1 MAVATI
7 LALLGAALIG
17 LAAAEL
23 APLALALGLGEAAQA
38 RAFGLGAGVALF
50 FGVVA
55 LLVGRGAWRRL
66 SRRDALVFAALAW
79 AILSLFAALPLA
91 LVGIGPQ
98 APGAVLEAV
107 SGLTTT
113 GLTVIGDPS
122 KAARSVVLWR
132 AILQWVGGGATLVFA
147 ATLIPQVGAV
157 ARGGHVSATS
167 AERLVEPF
175 RPRILQA
182 TQAVLVPYAALTALC
197 FMALAAAGLTS
208 FTAACYALTSVST
221 GGFSP
226 DRAGPLGLGN
236 GPAEMIVVLFM
247 LAGAVNF
254 AVHWTALWG
263 RPKAYVLDPENRF
276 LAVVVVLTT
285 ALLLAFYVGEA
296 EGPLG
301 TEARRALFMVVA
313 GATTTGYTG
322 GPEVAAPVFVVLLL
336 AGLALIGGASGS
348 TAGGIKL
355 VRALL
360 LLRQS
365 VRELDRLAYPHGV
378 VLIKLG
384 RVSITDSAMEGVWG
398 FFVMFVFCL
407 ITLAVALAAVGLDA
421 QHALLLALSALA
433 NTGPL
438 ITAAAGLGQSVAS
451 LPDAAHWLLAAG
463 MLVGR
468 LEVFAVLMLLTP
480 EFWQR

>member
-7 LALLGAALIG
+7 LALLGSLLIG
-17 LAAAEL
+17 LAAAQL
-23 APLALALGLGEAAQA
+23 APLALALGLGETAEL

-50 FGVVA
+50 FGVVG
-55 LLVGRGAWRRL
+55 LLVGRGAWRRP
-66 SRRDALVFAALAW
+66 SRRDALLLAALGW
-79 AILSLFAALPLA
+79 ATLSLFAALPLA
-91 LVGIGPQ
+91 LVGVGPN
-98 APGAVLEAV
+98 APGALLEAV

-113 GLTVIGDPS
+113 GLTVIADPS
-122 KAARSVVLWR
+122 QAARSVVLWR
-132 AILQWVGGGATLVFA
+132 AILQWIGGGATLVFA
-147 ATLIPQVGAV
+147 ATLLPQVGIA
-157 ARGGHVSATS
+157 ARARHASATS

-175 RPRILQA
+175 RPRILPA
-182 TQAVLVPYAALTALC
+182 AQAVLVPYVALTVLC
-197 FMALAAAGLTS
+197 FMALAATGLTS
-208 FTAACYALTSVST
+208 FAAACYALSTVST

-226 DRAGPLGLGN
+226 DRGGPLGLGN
-236 GPAEMIVVLFM
+236 GPAEMVVVLFM

-254 AVHWTALWG
+254 AVHWAAVCG
-263 RPKAYVLDPENRF
+263 RPWAYVLDPENRF
-276 LAVVVVLTT
+276 MAAVVVGAT
-285 ALLLAFYVGEA
+285 ALLLAFYIGEG
-296 EGPLG
+296 EGTLG
-301 TEARRALFMVVA
+301 AEARRALLMVA
-313 GATTTGYTG
+313 AAATTTGFAA
-322 GPEVAAPVFVVLLL
+322 GPEGAAPVFVVLLL
-336 AGLALIGGASGS
+336 AGLALIGGASSS

-365 VRELDRLAYPHGV
+365 VRELERLAYPHGV

-384 RVSITDSAMEGVWG
+384 RSSITDSAMEGVWG

-407 ITLAVALAAVGLDA
+407 ITVAVGLAAVGLDLE
-421 QHALLLALSALA
+421 HALLLGLSAVA

-438 ITAAAGLGQSVAS
+438 LTGAAGLGQSVAG